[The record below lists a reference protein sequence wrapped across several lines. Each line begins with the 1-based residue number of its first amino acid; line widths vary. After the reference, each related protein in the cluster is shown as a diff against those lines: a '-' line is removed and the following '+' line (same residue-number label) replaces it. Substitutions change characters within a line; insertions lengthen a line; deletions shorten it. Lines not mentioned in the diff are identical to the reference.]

1 MTNILTPDLSSVSG
15 TVCSNN
21 LKITVRDERVDVFWM
36 IPISEAEFRFVL
48 DHGPEAF
55 DDLLAE
61 EDPDLIDPT
70 RPSLL
75 V

>member
-1 MTNILTPDLSSVSG
+1 
-15 TVCSNN
+15 
-21 LKITVRDERVDVFWM
+21 VRDERVDVFWM